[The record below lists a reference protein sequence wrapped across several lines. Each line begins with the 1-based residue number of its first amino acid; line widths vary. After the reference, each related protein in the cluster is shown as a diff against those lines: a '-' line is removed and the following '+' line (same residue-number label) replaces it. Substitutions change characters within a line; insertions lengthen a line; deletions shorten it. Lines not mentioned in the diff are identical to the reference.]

1 MSSGASQP
9 GLSFIGL
16 ACYRKDARN
25 GQRFQHR
32 RLPATWIAKLRI
44 ARPGGLEVPVQALQ
58 IADCLHFNDLGR

>member
-1 MSSGASQP
+1 MSSGAAQP

-32 RLPATWIAKLRI
+32 RFAPVHVGLIPKLWIRGSGVLEPAQFI
-44 ARPGGLEVPVQALQ
+44 
-58 IADCLHFNDLGR
+58 